1 MQYSLALYLLKIL
14 YSAIWNIK
22 IFHVPKDEN
31 TLWLRLNYYTPKM
44 WGHRQQWISHKME
57 IRYPEQLK
65 KTLPIQPIYLKI
77 EPIGQIGRA
86 V

>member
-1 MQYSLALYLLKIL
+1 MQYSLALYLLKIR

-22 IFHVPKDEN
+22 IFRVPKDEN
-31 TLWLRLNYYTPKM
+31 ALWLRLNYYTPKM

-65 KTLPIQPIYLKI
+65 KYCPFTSKLSQ
-77 EPIGQIGRA
+77 IGQIGHA
-86 V
+86 GK